1 VYADVQDLHQAV
13 RPSLDRRLTE
23 NPASGFVS
31 PHRRHVFA
39 SSMRPLLEN
48 PDGGRFFRDRPEPRI
63 GSGFG

>member
-13 RPSLDRRLTE
+13 RPSLDRRLIE

-39 SSMRPLLEN
+39 SSMRPSLKT
-48 PDGGRFFRDRPEPRI
+48 PTAGGFSATGPSPELVRDL
-63 GSGFG
+63 G

>member
-23 NPASGFVS
+23 NEPAGFVS
-31 PHRRHVFA
+31 PHRLHRFA
-39 SSMRPLLEN
+39 SSMRLLLEN

>member
-1 VYADVQDLHQAV
+1 VYADVHDLHQAV
-13 RPSLDRRLTE
+13 RPSLDRRLIE

-39 SSMRPLLEN
+39 SSMRLLLEN

>member
-1 VYADVQDLHQAV
+1 VYADVHDLHQAV
-13 RPSLDRRLTE
+13 RPSLDRRLIE
-23 NPASGFVS
+23 NPDSGFVS